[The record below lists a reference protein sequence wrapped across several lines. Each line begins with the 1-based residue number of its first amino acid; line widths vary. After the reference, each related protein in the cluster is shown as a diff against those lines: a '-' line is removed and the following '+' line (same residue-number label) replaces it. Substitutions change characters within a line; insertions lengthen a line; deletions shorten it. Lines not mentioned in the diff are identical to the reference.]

1 MKILELMNTNPN
13 WMEVIQSAPYNITI
27 KNDGEY
33 YLLKYNQLSSD
44 FNEEIVRECRGSIF
58 RLDDSEWICVC
69 HPFDKFGNYGE
80 SYTPEIDWEN
90 AYVYEKVDG
99 SLMKMWYD
107 RDKWHLSTNGT
118 IDAYKAEMDAWGKT
132 FGEYFEY
139 ALEQFYGMTIGM
151 IETFMDKDNNYMFE
165 LVGPQNRL
173 IVEYTQ
179 PCVYFLGVRDRLIGD
194 KEYDPSLDGLSRFIQ
209 LPRMYNLTSIE
220 ECLEAAAAMSSNE
233 EGFVVCDADFN
244 RIKIKSAEYL
254 LAAHLH
260 NNGVITPRRIIRM
273 LMNDQ
278 IDDFLAYCPQYADD
292 VNDIIISIKNF
303 VESMEAEREAS
314 LPYCGLTAKEFWA
327 AISSFKFKDFLTRC
341 HKDSTLTAKEY
352 IKYNLESRGVDWLFN
367 RLEEY
372 YD

>member
-1 MKILELMNTNPN
+1 MKVLELMNTNPD
-13 WMEVIQSAPYNITI
+13 WMEIIQSAPYNVTI

-58 RLDDSEWICVC
+58 RLNGAEWICVC

-80 SYTPEIDWEN
+80 SYTPDIDWEN

-107 RDKWHLSTNGT
+107 RGQWHLSTNGT

-139 ALEQFYGMTIGM
+139 ALKDAYDLD
-151 IETFMDKDNNYMFE
+151 IEHMSYVMNEEWTYMFE

-173 IVEYTQ
+173 VVEYEK
-179 PCVYFLGVRDRLIGD
+179 PCVFFLGGRNNRTHQESIPNDC
-194 KEYDPSLDGLSRFIQ
+194 GLADYLWI
-209 LPRMYNLTSIE
+209 PRMYNLTSVK
-220 ECLEAAAAMSSNE
+220 ECLEAAASMSRNE
-233 EGFVVCDADFN
+233 EGFVVCDANFN
-244 RIKIKSAEYL
+244 RIKIKSTEYL

-278 IDDFLAYCPQYADD
+278 IDDFLAYCPQYKDD
-292 VNDIIISIKNF
+292 VDDIIVSIKNF
-303 VESMEAEREAS
+303 VEFMEAEREAS
-314 LPYCGLTAKEFWA
+314 LPYCGLTAKEFWS

-341 HKDSTLTAKEY
+341 HKDGTLTAKEY
-352 IKYNLESRGVDWLFN
+352 IKNNLEGRGVDWLFN

>member
-1 MKILELMNTNPN
+1 MKILDLMNTNPN
-13 WMEVIQSAPYNITI
+13 WMEIIQSAPYNVTI

-44 FNEEIVRECRGSIF
+44 FSEEIVRECRGSIF
-58 RLDDSEWICVC
+58 RLDGAEWICVC

-80 SYTPEIDWEN
+80 SYTPDIDWEN

-107 RDKWHLSTNGT
+107 RGKWHLSTNGT

-151 IETFMDKDNNYMFE
+151 IETFMDKDSNYMFE

-173 IVEYTQ
+173 VVEYTQ
-179 PCVYFLGVRDRLIGD
+179 PCVYFLGVRDRLVGD
-194 KEYDPSLDGLSRFIQ
+194 KEYDPSLDSLSRFIQ
-209 LPRMYNLTSIE
+209 LPRVYNLTSLE

-233 EGFVVCDADFN
+233 EGFVVCDTHFN
-244 RIKIKSAEYL
+244 RIKIKSTEYL
-254 LAAHLH
+254 MAFHMI
-260 NNGVITPRRIIRM
+260 NNGVITPRRILNM

-278 IDDFLAYCPQYADD
+278 IDDFLAYCPQHKGEVYK
-292 VNDIIISIKNF
+292 IIDGIKEYKNILEEEK
-303 VESMEAEREAS
+303 VKAS
-314 LPYCGLTAKEFWA
+314 VYFNLTK
-327 AISSFKFKDFLTRC
+327 KDFWTSIDHFTHKHFLTIC
-341 HKDSTLTAKEY
+341 YNNNTLTAEEY
-352 IKYNLESRGVDWLFN
+352 IKNQLEHIGVGWL
-367 RLEEY
+367 LKIIC
-372 YD
+372 